1 MKMITQE
8 KVWSAIDKIVKDR
21 DMSFMAF
28 SQMCGLDKSTLFPTK
43 RTLPYGIIRYPG
55 FTTIEKILRTTGI
68 SFVEF
73 AKMVEENA
81 ES

>member
-1 MKMITQE
+1 MITQE
-8 KVWSAIDKIVKDR
+8 RVWNAIDKIAKEKGLSL
-21 DMSFMAF
+21 MGLSKA
-28 SQMCGLDKSTLFPTK
+28 SGLDCGALAKAR
-43 RTLPYGIIRYPG
+43 RTMPYGIVHYPSM
-55 FTTIEKILRTTGI
+55 TTLQKILTATSV

>member
-1 MKMITQE
+1 MITQE
-8 KVWSAIDKIVKDR
+8 RVWNAIDKIVKNR
-21 DMSFMAF
+21 NMSFMAF
-28 SQMCGLDKSTLFPTK
+28 SEMCGLDKSTLFPTK

-55 FTTIEKILRTTGI
+55 FTTIEKILKTTGI

>member
-1 MKMITQE
+1 MITQE
-8 KVWSAIDKIVKDR
+8 RVWNAIDKIVKDR

-28 SQMCGLDKSTLFPTK
+28 SQMCGLDKSTLFPVK

-55 FTTIEKILRTTGI
+55 FTTIEKILKTTGI
-68 SFVEF
+68 SFIEF